1 MERSHRCGTFITC
14 ITLSVV
20 EKSHRWCCGVFIFLF
35 DLFAA
40 DDLVDIMKCKY
51 SKYFIKKL
59 LIYGF
64 VFHWFTWNILL
75 ISSYTVWTAIN
86 CSQWVLLLLFVV
98 HPLIL
103 SSTQFLQ
110 DWTGL
115 SPYHFVFSFF
125 LKINS
130 SVCGKEELTGG
141 GLVCCLH
148 QRSCSTLGP
157 VNTSMGKC
165 LRYVTNHLGQ
175 LSLPSLL
182 GKYIEYLSGRG

>member
-1 MERSHRCGTFITC
+1 MFSEWKIAHWHRALVWGMERSHRCGTFITC

-115 SPYHFVFSFF
+115 SPYHFVFSFLF
-125 LKINS
+125 KINS
-130 SVCGKEELTGG
+130 SVCGNEELTGG
-141 GLVCCLH
+141 GLVCGKALVFINIVALRWA
-148 QRSCSTLGP
+148 QLILGW
-157 VNTSMGKC
+157 VSVCGM
-165 LRYVTNHLGQ
+165 
-175 LSLPSLL
+175 
-182 GKYIEYLSGRG
+182 

>member
-1 MERSHRCGTFITC
+1 MLWCEAWRGDTGVAHSLPVLPCLWWRSHTGD
-14 ITLSVV
+14 VV
-20 EKSHRWCCGVFIFLF
+20 EFLYF
-35 DLFAA
+35 CLISLHLFAA

-86 CSQWVLLLLFVV
+86 CSQWGLLLFVV
-98 HPLIL
+98 HRLIL

-115 SPYHFVFSFF
+115 SPYHFVFSFLF
-125 LKINS
+125 KINS
-130 SVCGKEELTGG
+130 SVCGNEELTGG
-141 GLVCCLH
+141 GLVCGKALVFINIVALRWA
-148 QRSCSTLGP
+148 QLILGW
-157 VNTSMGKC
+157 VSVCGM
-165 LRYVTNHLGQ
+165 
-175 LSLPSLL
+175 
-182 GKYIEYLSGRG
+182 